1 MGRYLLFILILIFAA
16 IVSPLP
22 IKKSKPKVFSVKSK
36 QDAYKLL
43 TEMGYNQCENPSDS
57 ETDKLNRPPCQ
68 TGFESVLEAFQKA
81 YHLPVTKKL
90 DSATLKLL
98 NTPRCGIPD
107 GPSASVN
114 RRTLWYC
121 FCLLLLLLELPSF
134 IGRRIEHFYGNC
146 IIKLCHTIKH
156 MLVV

>member
-1 MGRYLLFILILIFAA
+1 MGRFLLFILIITFAA
-16 IVSPLP
+16 IVSPSP
-22 IKKSKPKVFSVKSK
+22 INKSKPDV
-36 QDAYKLL
+36 YKLL
-43 TEMGYNQCENPSDS
+43 TEMGYNRCKNPSDS
-57 ETDKLNRPPCQ
+57 ETNSC
-68 TGFESVLEAFQKA
+68 FESALEAFQKA

-90 DSATLKLL
+90 DSSTLRLL
-98 NTPRCGIPD
+98 NTPRCGMPD
-107 GPSASVN
+107 GPAEVVDRS
-114 RRTLWYC
+114 TLWYC

>member
-1 MGRYLLFILILIFAA
+1 MGRYLLFILIITFVA
-16 IVSPLP
+16 IVSPLA

-68 TGFESVLEAFQKA
+68 TGFESALEAFQKA
-81 YHLPVTKKL
+81 YHLPATKEL

-98 NTPRCGIPD
+98 NTPRCGISD
-107 GPSASVN
+107 GPAESVDLSK
-114 RRTLWYC
+114 LWY
-121 FCLLLLLLELPSF
+121 
-134 IGRRIEHFYGNC
+134 
-146 IIKLCHTIKH
+146 
-156 MLVV
+156 